1 VLLRL
6 TEGATLAIGRRGLAF
21 LIGFLAMAA
30 GSAAAAEEYV
40 IWRSTTL
47 DRFDW
52 TPGSFTYASREACD
66 EAVAVRRGRVAR
78 AVEFLRRIG
87 ADDTMLRLVG
97 DRVYECRPALTRA
110 PSEPSRS
117 EPEQSP

>member
-1 VLLRL
+1 
-6 TEGATLAIGRRGLAF
+6 LAIGRRGLAF

-52 TPGSFTYASREACD
+52 TPGRFTYASREACD

-110 PSEPSRS
+110 PSSEPSRG
-117 EPEQSP
+117 EPAQSP